1 MKNKKNNNDINIKTI
16 WKILRSEKG
25 KRYSFIIFY
34 VFFFIFLFIFMNID
48 IKSNNK
54 NNNQKN
60 NQKLEETTM
69 ISSLPFD
76 TNSLENNNYN
86 FKYIVSCPSKI
97 TYDGIKNNNIY
108 KFTNDETIEYE
119 LINGELNEDKKVMY
133 VNFTNVYFLRQVL
146 KNSKIISETKL
157 NETNEYIYTYNI
169 NNNILGEFLKEEN
182 DSSDK
187 TEIIVKTDS
196 NKKIESISVDLASY
210 KNIDKCKIEYK
221 LEIKS

>member
-196 NKKIESISVDLASY
+196 NKKIESISVDLSSY
-210 KNIDKCKIEYK
+210 KNIDLCKIEYK

>member
-1 MKNKKNNNDINIKTI
+1 MKKNNNDINFKTI

-48 IKSNNK
+48 LKPNNK
-54 NNNQKN
+54 NNNQN
-60 NQKLEETTM
+60 NNKTEVEETT
-69 ISSLPFD
+69 ILSSLPFD

-86 FKYIVSCPSKI
+86 FKYIVNCPIKI
-97 TYDGIKNNNIY
+97 TYKGEKNNNIY

-119 LINGELNEDKKVMY
+119 LLNGELKEDKKVMY

-169 NNNILGEFLKEEN
+169 NNNILGEFLNEDN
-182 DSSDK
+182 NSNDK
-187 TEIIVKTDS
+187 TEIIIKTDS
-196 NKKIESISVDLASY
+196 NKKIENINVDLSNY
-210 KNIDKCKIEYK
+210 KDMALCKIEYQ
-221 LEIKS
+221 LENEQ

>member
-86 FKYIVSCPSKI
+86 FKYIVNCPSKI

-196 NKKIESISVDLASY
+196 NKKIESISVDLSSY
-210 KNIDKCKIEYK
+210 KNIDLCKIEYK